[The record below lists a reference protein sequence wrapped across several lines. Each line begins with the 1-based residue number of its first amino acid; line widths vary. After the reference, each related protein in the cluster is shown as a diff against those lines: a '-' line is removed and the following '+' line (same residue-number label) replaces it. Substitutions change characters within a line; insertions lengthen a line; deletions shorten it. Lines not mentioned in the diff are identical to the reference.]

1 MPDCFI
7 SYSKQD
13 KRLAEAVKTE
23 MEKLKIKVFMA
34 SASLQPGQN
43 WSAEILNNLK
53 RSNWV
58 ILLASRSACT
68 SAFVNQEVGG
78 ALLTSKKLV
87 PIVWDMDPSDL
98 PGWAKEVQAVDLR
111 NSTMVDLQ
119 RQVASIATQI
129 RQGKQQGLF
138 IVGAIILAVWALGN
152 K

>member
-1 MPDCFI
+1 
-7 SYSKQD
+7 
-13 KRLAEAVKTE
+13 
-23 MEKLKIKVFMA
+23 
-34 SASLQPGQN
+34 
-43 WSAEILNNLK
+43 
-53 RSNWV
+53 V
-58 ILLASRSACT
+58 ILLASRSACS

-98 PGWAKEVQAVDLR
+98 PGWTKEIQAVDLR
-111 NSTMVDLQ
+111 NSTMADLQ